1 MNKYCLQ
8 TMLKPDTTAISIF
21 LADQELESKDLARI
35 TGIGVNIIYA
45 IRRGCYTKPK
55 YIGKI
60 SKALGCSVKDIIIEP
75 ATEGTE
81 LPQNSPEAV
90 QSI

>member
-1 MNKYCLQ
+1 MNNYNVQ
-8 TMLKPDTTAISIF
+8 TMLIPNTTAISIL
-21 LADQELESKDLARI
+21 LAEQELESKDLATK
-35 TGIGVNIIYA
+35 TGIGISIIYA

-60 SKALGCSVKDIIIEP
+60 AKALGCKVKDIIIEP

-90 QSI
+90 NSI